1 MTETEKEKRIATL
14 KAIEEKIGEYN
25 NADGISAKK
34 LLAWLSKR
42 DGLKYKPEVLPE
54 LLRDLFARDLL
65 IFSSQGMRATSER
78 IGAKFIVFC
87 APSMRDL
94 LRRGGTH
101 AEFGKPFFMPKKH
114 DLRGMPFRA
123 LGVFDDAASA
133 YHAAHVNWFDERT
146 SSDSLPHGFM
156 DANTAIALP
165 GNSYSAADAATAG
178 LFRGTTARAVC
189 ELERGQYVLRY
200 IVCGMA
206 CMRSVRDAEG
216 FGSEKPKDEKG
227 AAKAQER
234 QLTHAERV
242 REAEIDA
249 ICKAMRTS
257 IYPEVYDRL
266 KDEADD
272 DVLKLSFS
280 AEVNFAS
287 KVASAVMSG
296 SIRMKSKGS
305 AHFDDPAQMQLNLKD
320 DE

>member
-216 FGSEKPKDEKG
+216 FGSEKPKAEKG

>member
-216 FGSEKPKDEKG
+216 FGSEKPKAEKG

-249 ICKAMRTS
+249 ICKAIRTS

>member
-216 FGSEKPKDEKG
+216 FGSEKPKEEKG

>member
-1 MTETEKEKRIATL
+1 MKDKEKKQAAIQAIA
-14 KAIEEKIGEYN
+14 EKIGEYN

-34 LLAWLSKR
+34 LLAWLSKH
-42 DGLKYKPEVLPE
+42 DEVKYKPEVLPE

-87 APSMRDL
+87 APSMHDL

-114 DLRGMPFRA
+114 DLRGMPFRV
-123 LGVFDDAASA
+123 LGAFDDAASA
-133 YHAAHVNWFDERT
+133 YHAACVNWFDERT
-146 SSDSLPHGFM
+146 SADALPRNFL
-156 DANTAIALP
+156 DANTAIELP
-165 GNSYSAADAATAG
+165 GNAYSAADAVTAG

-189 ELERGQYVLRY
+189 ELVRGQYVLRY

-206 CMRSVRDAEG
+206 CMRSLRDAEG
-216 FGSEKPKDEKG
+216 FEREKPKAEKP

-234 QLTHAERV
+234 RLTHAERV

-249 ICKAMRTS
+249 LVKALRTS
-257 IYPEVYDRL
+257 IYPATYDRL
-266 KDEADD
+266 KEEADD

-305 AHFDDPAQMQLNLKD
+305 AHFDDPAQMQLDLKD